1 MRSEEGVCFTD
12 SGLDDNRLKRQRRG
26 HLGPDVPTQA
36 ELDIMREKAEALG
49 RTGQR
54 LDECLRKLM
63 ALEERIKAVEVET
76 RGVKELNALIGEF
89 NNVREKAITYLHYL
103 IIHREAIGFRRH
115 PILEKMYRIP
125 AKKKPLC

>member
-1 MRSEEGVCFTD
+1 LRSEEGVCFTD

-36 ELDIMREKAEALG
+36 ELDIMREKA
-49 RTGQR
+49 
-54 LDECLRKLM
+54 
-63 ALEERIKAVEVET
+63 
-76 RGVKELNALIGEF
+76 
-89 NNVREKAITYLHYL
+89 ITYLHYL

-125 AKKKPLC
+125 AKKKPLCEGDVREDNHS